1 MTAVSPVTL
10 DEMRARVRKWTRT
23 NATNYTDADINR
35 DLNLSLGEV
44 WMTILEAEGY
54 RNTGGDFKVQ
64 DNLSTV
70 GLVPDPNTGICPLGY
85 NGEYPFPSLA
95 LMIDRAEIS
104 YDGLNW
110 YAAEIID
117 KSNTLSSFFN
127 ETDYNLEFSVLRPK
141 IFVYRDSY
149 FIRPTIDIAGDITD
163 GIKLAIIARQDLL
176 SVDSDFPSFE
186 MNFHNL
192 VPLKTA
198 QDFSM
203 QYPEKRNAYVDQKI
217 QILEAQLISYYQS
230 RTLIEPRIQ
239 ALPQERGLRHW

>member
-1 MTAVSPVTL
+1 
-10 DEMRARVRKWTRT
+10 MRARVRKWTRT

-35 DLNLSLGEV
+35 DLNLSLGEI
-44 WMTILEAEGY
+44 WMTIIEAEGY
-54 RNTGGDFKVQ
+54 KNTGGDFKVQ

-70 GLVPDPNTGICPLGY
+70 GLNPQDLGY

-95 LMIDRAEIS
+95 LIIDGAEIS
-104 YDGLNW
+104 YNGTDW
-110 YAAEIID
+110 YRAEIID

-127 ETDYNLEFSVLRPK
+127 ESDYNLEFSVLRPK
-141 IFVYRDSY
+141 IFIYRDSY
-149 FIRPTIDIAGDITD
+149 FIRPTKDTVNDITD

-176 SVDSDFPSFE
+176 SLDTDYPSFE

-217 QILEAQLISYYQS
+217 QILEAQLISYYTS